1 MSSPRDRGSAG
12 KQPDTSIGESRGE
25 SDGESDG
32 EAPDERTPRLTEAS
46 YIVLGL
52 LELAGQGTPYD
63 LKRAAQ
69 MSTSNFWSIPH
80 TQLYTECARL
90 AREGLLDE
98 RREQTGR
105 RRRTYSLTDRG
116 RALLARWRDE
126 PAADLYELR
135 DASTL
140 KLFFGGDPAALAAS
154 QLELHTRQL
163 EVYEQLLDGLADA
176 PRGQRLALECG
187 IGHEREFIRFWSVL
201 SETDPPAADAAA
213 RPRRA
218 RPRR

>member
-1 MSSPRDRGSAG
+1 MSSPRDDEAPGAS
-12 KQPDTSIGESRGE
+12 P
-25 SDGESDG
+25 G
-32 EAPDERTPRLTEAS
+32 EAGDEPPDAPSPRLAEAS

-90 AREGLLDE
+90 AGAGLLDE

-116 RALLARWRDE
+116 RRLLEQWRDA
-126 PAADLYELR
+126 PTAHVYELR

-140 KLFFGGDPAALAAS
+140 KLFFGGDPAKLAAA
-154 QLELHTRQL
+154 QLEAHRQRL
-163 EVYEQLLDGLADA
+163 KGWEEIHANLPAEFA
-176 PRGQRLALECG
+176 GQRLALECG
-187 IGHEREFIRFWSVL
+187 IGHEREFVGFWERL
-201 SETDPPAADAAA
+201 LATEDA
-213 RPRRA
+213 
-218 RPRR
+218 

>member
-12 KQPDTSIGESRGE
+12 EPRDTSIGERGGE
-25 SDGESDG
+25 SDADR
-32 EAPDERTPRLTEAS
+32 PDEPTPRLTEAS

-69 MSTSNFWSIPH
+69 VSTSNFWSIPH

-116 RALLARWRDE
+116 RGLLARWRDE
-126 PAADLYELR
+126 PTSDLYELR
-135 DASTL
+135 DESTL

-154 QLELHTRQL
+154 RSEDHTTELQ
-163 EVYEQLLDGLADA
+163 
-176 PRGQRLALECG
+176 
-187 IGHEREFIRFWSVL
+187 
-201 SETDPPAADAAA
+201 
-213 RPRRA
+213 
-218 RPRR
+218 